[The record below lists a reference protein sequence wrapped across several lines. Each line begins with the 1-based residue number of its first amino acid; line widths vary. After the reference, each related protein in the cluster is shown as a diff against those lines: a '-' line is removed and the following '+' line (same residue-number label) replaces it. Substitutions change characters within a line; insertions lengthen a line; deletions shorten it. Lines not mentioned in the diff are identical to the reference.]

1 MIKNHGVVEREAV
14 HAHTYFTKLTPH
26 LSSYTAL
33 VLPFTRFTNS
43 LRFFKIGH
51 VHDTQNEVIG
61 RELVGPHS
69 DIHSGICRCYG
80 DATSRARKATPE
92 QTPWYTELDM
102 SEKTCINTANS
113 WVFGTCPNKWN
124 IWSHFR
130 IIHVLPLTQFF
141 PFPQCGQSCRISVFS
156 QTFHLFWTVF
166 GKFLPRDLLLVLH
179 ILLLVQFL
187 PFAPDFF
194 FFAINCP
201 VSV

>member
-1 MIKNHGVVEREAV
+1 MIKNHGVVGRQAV
-14 HAHTYFTKLTPH
+14 HAYTYFTKLTPH

-80 DATSRARKATPE
+80 DATSRARKSTPW

-102 SEKTCINTANS
+102 YKHGKLLD
-113 WVFGTCPNKWN
+113 VWN
-124 IWSHFR
+124 
-130 IIHVLPLTQFF
+130 LPKQMEHLVTLSYNPRVTVDSIF
-141 PFPQCGQSCRISVFS
+141 SISSV
-156 QTFHLFWTVF
+156 WTVLSNF
-166 GKFLPRDLLLVLH
+166 RLFS
-179 ILLLVQFL
+179 
-187 PFAPDFF
+187 DFFISSGLSLANFYRETYYWFFIFFFWSNFSPSLQTF